1 MEPGLWAGGY
11 DLGGRPAPRLA
22 TALAWI
28 VFTCL
33 FLLTAFYLLA
43 SRLELWQRW
52 VTIASSA
59 VLLVFQLVL
68 ASRKAVRFRQ
78 TRLGYAILPVH
89 AALGFAP
96 MLLFHDE
103 YVGLPHFALGSTLLI
118 LKPRWNWLGF
128 GLGVL
133 AMGIAPFFDPEPYVN
148 MIYAVASSVISGIVT
163 GLVVYGLTT
172 MASVVQAMDTART
185 EMAKMAVAAERLR
198 FARDL
203 HDLLGYSLSAI
214 SLKSEL
220 THRLVAKN
228 PVRAQEELTQII
240 EISRQALAD
249 VRSVASGYRELS
261 LEEEAVSARSV
272 LSAAEVEVRMD
283 IDLDQEELP
292 ARIRT
297 VLATM
302 LREGVTN
309 ILRHSKAERCEVNM
323 RQHDSIVE
331 IEITNDGVPQPPEKP
346 NPDSGSGI
354 QNLSNRVANLD
365 GRLTAGLGPDGRYRL
380 RATIPT
386 SRQDTDAPT
395 AAA

>member
-1 MEPGLWAGGY
+1 VGAGVWDEGHN
-11 DLGGRPAPRLA
+11 LSKNFAPRLA
-22 TALAWI
+22 KAVVWV
-28 VFTCL
+28 VFTFF
-33 FLLTAFYLLA
+33 FLLGVLYIVYSSLPRWQTWVCIADMFLL
-43 SRLELWQRW
+43 LCFQL
-52 VTIASSA
+52 
-59 VLLVFQLVL
+59 LLV
-68 ASRKAVRFRQ
+68 SRHAVKFRQ
-78 TRLGYAILPVH
+78 TRLGYAILPVQ
-89 AALGFAP
+89 AVLGFAP
-96 MLLFHDE
+96 MLLFQNQ
-103 YVGLPHFALGSTLLI
+103 VLGLPYMVAGSTLLI

-128 GLGVL
+128 AITMLGMGTVALIL
-133 AMGIAPFFDPEPYVN
+133 AQPGANLFYEVPYAIVSN
-148 MIYAVASSVISGIVT
+148 LVT

-172 MASVVQAMDTART
+172 MATVVQAMHAART

-214 SLKSEL
+214 SLKCEL
-220 THRLVAKN
+220 THRLVDKN
-228 PVRAQEELTQII
+228 PARAEEELTQII

-283 IDLDQEELP
+283 IDLHQEALP

-297 VLATM
+297 VLATV

-309 ILRHSKAERCEVNM
+309 ILRHSKAERCEVVM
-323 RQHDSIVE
+323 RQHAHSVE
-331 IEITNDGVPQPPEKP
+331 IEIANDGVSQTPEKP

-354 QNLSNRVANLD
+354 QNLSNRVASLD
-365 GRLTAGLGPDGRYRL
+365 GELTAGPGPDGRYRL

-386 SRQDTDAPT
+386 TRSDTNAP
-395 AAA
+395 APAR